1 MKLSSWDDGKSN
13 DSGLLANI
21 LSSNKTDTDNF
32 VDVELLFE
40 SNDPPEAVMKIN
52 DQMVKIL
59 PCKVQ
64 TERM

>member
-1 MKLSSWDDGKSN
+1 M
-13 DSGLLANI
+13 ANI

-59 PCKVQ
+59 P
-64 TERM
+64 